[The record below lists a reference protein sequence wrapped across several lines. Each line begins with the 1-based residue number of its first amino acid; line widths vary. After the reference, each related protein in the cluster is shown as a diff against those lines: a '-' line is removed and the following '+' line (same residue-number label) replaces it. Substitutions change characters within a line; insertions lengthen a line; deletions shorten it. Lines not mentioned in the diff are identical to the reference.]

1 MDIGRLPL
9 SKLTFVSVD
18 TETTGLR
25 YKEDRILE
33 VAALR
38 FRYDGEVL
46 GHYSTLIHQDEEVP
60 AEITAINNI
69 TRAMTQGALREVDAL
84 WGFQAFCSEQSDGLA
99 PVLVAHNAPFDI
111 RFLDYAFQE
120 HSLARIMAKVLDS
133 QLVAKAIYPV
143 WKLQKL
149 VERLQL
155 PQHGEAHRALAD
167 CFSVMEL
174 LRRVFAG
181 LDPDDTLVDVPGA
194 VLFPFDHAGVG
205 EVIARIGG
213 TQAWTGKKPL
223 MAAGPQPERQ
233 IFAMNCPSSP
243 CGAYGLPKIE
253 WVTHSTGKHLGAY
266 CATCHAWIQWLP
278 QQQWGHLAPPEQ
290 PAMF

>member
-1 MDIGRLPL
+1 MNIPL
-9 SKLTFVSVD
+9 RALTFVAFD
-18 TETTGLR
+18 TETTGLSYR
-25 YKEDRILE
+25 TDRILE

-69 TRAMTQGALREVDAL
+69 TRAMTQGAPREADAL
-84 WGFQAFCSEQSDGLA
+84 WGFQAFCTEAASDGLS
-99 PVLVAHNAPFDI
+99 PILVAHNAPFDI
-111 RFLDYAFQE
+111 RFLDYAME
-120 HSLARIMAKVLDS
+120 DHSLPSFHRAKVLDS

-143 WKLQKL
+143 WKLQTL

-155 PQHGEAHRALAD
+155 PQHGEAHRTLAD

-194 VLFPFDHAGVG
+194 VLFPFDHTGVG

-213 TQAWTGKKPL
+213 TQAWTGRGG
-223 MAAGPQPERQ
+223 AQQPQ
-233 IFAMNCPSSP
+233 
-243 CGAYGLPKIE
+243 G
-253 WVTHSTGKHLGAY
+253 
-266 CATCHAWIQWLP
+266 
-278 QQQWGHLAPPEQ
+278 
-290 PAMF
+290 AMF